1 MPFLDLILGSFII
14 RSVLSIFFLV
24 MSIGSERLDY
34 EIKYGPVVLG
44 SMVIEQLPC
53 DSIAEGEYEHF
64 RADIEID
71 RALAFVFWARYRLE
85 SWCRKTDKVTV
96 RSYKMTRE
104 KNFQDEWQAEYF
116 PEAGTV
122 FYSDG
127 LQMRL
132 GDSARDI
139 LSLWYYLRTVKWEI
153 GDSLVVNAHID
164 RRNWQVCFVV
174 TGTQRVKTPAG
185 DFACF
190 VIAPRTPSPL
200 GAVFLSQD
208 RRRVPVVIRT
218 RIGRLTVSA
227 YLKRIGRR
235 K

>member
-1 MPFLDLILGSFII
+1 MVS
-14 RSVLSIFFLV
+14 
-24 MSIGSERLDY
+24 MGSERLGY

-44 SMVIEQLPC
+44 SMVVEQLPS

-96 RSYKMTRE
+96 RSYKSTQE
-104 KNFQDEWQAEYF
+104 KNFQDEWQADYY
-116 PEAGTV
+116 PEDGFI

-132 GDSARDI
+132 SDSARDM
-139 LSLWYYLRTVKWEI
+139 LSLWYYLRTLKYRI
-153 GDSLVVNAHID
+153 GDRVVVNAHID
-164 RRNWQVCFVV
+164 KRNWRVCFVV

-185 DFACF
+185 DFDCF
-190 VIAPRTPSPL
+190 VIVPRSTSPL
-200 GAVFLSQD
+200 GAVFFSQD
-208 RRRVPVVIRT
+208 ERKLPVVIRT

-227 YLKRIGRR
+227 YLKQIGR